1 MSYLRIATLF
11 AAIASFLVV
20 VVNLMD
26 IVIALGRNA
35 HFMNGIGIWLAE
47 TLVRL
52 LFYMALTAFFTAL
65 FLRQKG

>member
-1 MSYLRIATLF
+1 MSSLRITTLS
-11 AAIASFLVV
+11 AAVASLLVV

-26 IVIALGRNA
+26 IVLALSRNA
-35 HFMNGIGIWLAE
+35 HFMNGMGIWLAE

-52 LFYMALTAFFTAL
+52 LFYVTLTAFFTAL